1 MCIRDRTGL
10 VPKLPS
16 ALLAVAVVFAGLLSF
31 ACGLILD
38 TVVKGNR
45 KEYELEVTRAYEEMR
60 RNARQAN
67 AHQKQ

>member
-1 MCIRDRTGL
+1 M
-10 VPKLPS
+10 
-16 ALLAVAVVFAGLLSF
+16 AFVFAGLLSF
-31 ACGLILD
+31 SCGLILD

-45 KEYELEVTRAYEEMR
+45 KEYELEVTRTYEEMR